1 MLDRHTSYQC
11 ILGGADKMT
20 IKERQ
25 DAIVQRYGLEAEE
38 TILFF
43 QMCEEPK
50 GEGWD
55 LYIELLFEYLMGR

>member
-1 MLDRHTSYQC
+1 
-11 ILGGADKMT
+11 MT